1 MRFEQDFSAV
11 TVVSA
16 AQPSQGAARFQVPCP
31 NGATRLFA
39 VIGHPVAQVQ
49 APALMN
55 RLFVDR
61 MIDAVLV
68 PVEAAPADFPVVIE
82 GLKRIANLDGI
93 LITVPHKF
101 AACDHA
107 DHLGEAAR
115 LAGSANAL
123 RREADGTWAADNFDG
138 VGFVRG
144 LVGAGYDPRGK
155 VVSLVGAGG
164 AGASIAPALL
174 TQGARLLVLSDVSEH
189 RTRQLA
195 ARLETKWP
203 RQVRVASAPAAESDI
218 LINATPV
225 GLRAEDPLPFGLDG
239 VRADAV
245 VADIIMKPAE
255 TRLLKAAVA
264 RGLRVHPGI
273 HMLSEQI
280 ELYRQFF
287 RIP

>member
-1 MRFEQDFSAV
+1 MLAATAVSTLRPQDEAFDI
-11 TVVSA
+11 
-16 AQPSQGAARFQVPCP
+16 PCP
-31 NGATRLFA
+31 SGATRLFA
-39 VIGHPVAQVQ
+39 VIGQPVAQVL

-55 RLFVDR
+55 RLFIDR

-68 PVEAAPADFPVVIE
+68 PVEAAPADFAVMIE

-93 LITVPHKF
+93 LVTVPHKF

-107 DHLGEAAR
+107 DHLGDAAKI
-115 LAGSANAL
+115 AGSANAL

-138 VGFVRG
+138 VGFVQG
-144 LVGAGYDPRGK
+144 LVGAGHDPRGK
-155 VVSLVGAGG
+155 AVSLVGAGG
-164 AGASIAPALL
+164 AGAAIAPALL
-174 TQGARLLVLSDVSEH
+174 THGARLLVLSDVSEQRATH
-189 RTRQLA
+189 LA
-195 ARLETKWP
+195 ARLEAKWP
-203 RQVRVASAPAAESDI
+203 GRVRVASAPATAESDI

-225 GLRAEDPLPFGLDG
+225 GLREEDPLPFELDG

-255 TRLLKAAVA
+255 TRLLKAAIA

-273 HMLSEQI
+273 HMLSQQI

>member
-1 MRFEQDFSAV
+1 MVQS
-11 TVVSA
+11 
-16 AQPSQGAARFQVPCP
+16 PQGEAFRVPCP
-31 NGATRLFA
+31 SGATRLFA

-61 MIDAVLV
+61 MVDAVLV
-68 PVEAAPADFPVVIE
+68 PIEVAPADFPVMIE

-93 LITVPHKF
+93 LVTVPYKF
-101 AACDHA
+101 VACDHA
-107 DHLGEAAR
+107 DHLDEAAR

-123 RREADGTWAADNFDG
+123 RREADGSWTADNFDG
-138 VGFVRG
+138 VGFVQG
-144 LVGAGYDPRGK
+144 LVGAGHDPREK

-164 AGASIAPALL
+164 AGTSIAPALL
-174 TQGARLLVLSDVSEH
+174 ACGARLLVLSDVSAE
-189 RTRQLA
+189 RAMQLA
-195 ARLETKWP
+195 GRLEVEWP
-203 RQVRVASAPAAESDI
+203 RRVRVASAPAAAESDI

-255 TRLLKAAVA
+255 TRLLKAALA

-280 ELYRQFF
+280 ELYRRFF

>member
-1 MRFEQDFSAV
+1 LLAATAV
-11 TVVSA
+11 STLR
-16 AQPSQGAARFQVPCP
+16 PQGEAFDIPCP
-31 NGATRLFA
+31 SGATRLFA
-39 VIGHPVAQVQ
+39 VIGQPVAQVL

-55 RLFVDR
+55 RLFIDR

-68 PVEAAPADFPVVIE
+68 PVEAAPADFAVMIE

-93 LITVPHKF
+93 LVTVPHKF

-107 DHLGEAAR
+107 DHLGEAAK

-144 LVGAGYDPRGK
+144 LVCAGHDPRGK
-155 VVSLVGAGG
+155 AVSLVGAGG
-164 AGASIAPALL
+164 AGAAIAPALL
-174 TQGARLLVLSDVSEH
+174 THGARLLVLSDVSAERATH
-189 RTRQLA
+189 LA
-195 ARLETKWP
+195 ARLEAKLP
-203 RQVRVASAPAAESDI
+203 GRVRVASAPATAESDI

-225 GLRAEDPLPFGLDG
+225 GLREDDPLPFELDG

-255 TRLLKAAVA
+255 TRLLNAALV

-273 HMLSEQI
+273 HMLSQQI